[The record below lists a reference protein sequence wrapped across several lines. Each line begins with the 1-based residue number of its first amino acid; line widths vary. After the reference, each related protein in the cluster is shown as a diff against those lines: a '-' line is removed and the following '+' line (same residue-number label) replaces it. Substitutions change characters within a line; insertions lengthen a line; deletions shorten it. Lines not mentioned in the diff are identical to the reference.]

1 MGALF
6 ERYRVEPMKG
16 KDITIGNHFPEVFVS
31 ETDEVICYL
40 GICLNDESRKYTFMH
55 PFYMQGKHSTDKN
68 IAKEI
73 KGFYRLAEGCIIIDK
88 YVDNG
93 FGRDRLY
100 KKLDVGI
107 RLPYPDTYYAVLV
120 DQKKDT
126 ELTRAVFGLACDELE
141 SVLETYAKIV
151 GTYSEYI
158 TYPKL
163 TRSMRSMNYC
173 DMTDAW
179 IPEKFPYIAF
189 SESGYEFSHI
199 SLWGFYRHVQL
210 FTGNQLR
217 SAISQLFLKTGVS
230 EAVLKRLFEIGRGI
244 YLETKVT
251 KDILKLMTYEE

>member
-1 MGALF
+1 MGELF
-6 ERYRVEPMKG
+6 ERYHVEPIKG
-16 KDITIGNHFPEVFVS
+16 ADVTIGTRFPEIFVS
-31 ETDEVICYL
+31 ETDEVFCYL

-55 PFYMQGKHSTDKN
+55 PYYMQGKHSTDKK

-73 KGFYRLAEGCIIIDK
+73 RGFYRLAEGCIIMDQ

-93 FGRDRLY
+93 FEGTRLY

-120 DQKKDT
+120 DRKEDT
-126 ELTRAVFGLACDELE
+126 ELTRAIFGLTCDELE
-141 SVLETYAKIV
+141 IILEAYAKIV
-151 GTYSEYI
+151 GTYREYI

-173 DMTDAW
+173 DMTEVW

-189 SESGYEFSHI
+189 AESGYEFSHI
-199 SLWGFYRHVQL
+199 SLWGFYRNVQL

-217 SAISQLFLKTGVS
+217 SAISQLFLKTGAS
-230 EAVLKRLFEIGRGI
+230 EEVLKRLFEIGRRF
-244 YLETKVT
+244 YFETKVS
-251 KDILKLMTYEE
+251 KAVLE

>member
-6 ERYRVEPMKG
+6 ERYNVDAVKG
-16 KDITIGNHFPEVFVS
+16 KDITIGNHFPEVFVT
-31 ETDEVICYL
+31 ETDEVFCYL
-40 GICLNDESRKYTFMH
+40 GICLNDESRKFTFMH
-55 PFYMQGKHSTDKN
+55 PYYIQGKHSTDKK

-73 KGFYRLAEGCIIIDK
+73 RGFYRLAEGCIVLDE
-88 YVDNG
+88 YVGNG
-93 FGRDRLY
+93 FWGDRLY
-100 KKLDVGI
+100 KKIEVGL

-120 DQKKDT
+120 DREEDT
-126 ELTRAVFGLACDELE
+126 ELTRAVFGLARDEIE
-141 SVLETYAKIV
+141 SVIEAYAKIV

-163 TRSMRSMNYC
+163 TRSMRSINYC

-210 FTGNQLR
+210 FTGNRLS
-217 SAISQLFLKTGVS
+217 SAISKLFLKTGVS
-230 EAVLKRLFEIGRGI
+230 EDVLKRLFEIGRTVYHQTRI
-244 YLETKVT
+244 AKAVWE
-251 KDILKLMTYEE
+251 